1 MKDRRGW
8 DREENIGKR
17 GEDRTKKRTL
27 TRDEIE
33 SRGRREED

>member
-1 MKDRRGW
+1 MGW
-8 DREENIGKR
+8 RKNIGKR